1 MADNVNQRIEDALET
16 LVSITEKSG
25 NLRKDLKQDILV
37 LVSSLR
43 KEISKLKMQLKRAED
58 KQKKLRE
65 EVKNA
70 KEEKA
75 RGDSQ
80 TTIQVTPPLDH
91 MQQYTR
97 SGVQLVLPSEGGRR
111 KLFLEAVKKEDNK
124 RYRITLTSKDE
135 ALTLEQIK
143 TQLKRSIN
151 PTDIKVG
158 IKAIRTIR
166 ER

>member
-97 SGVQLVLPSEGGRR
+97 IGVQLVLPSEGGQR
-111 KLFLEAVKKEDNK
+111 KLFSEAVKTEDNN
-124 RYRITLTSKDE
+124 
-135 ALTLEQIK
+135 Q
-143 TQLKRSIN
+143 
-151 PTDIKVG
+151 
-158 IKAIRTIR
+158 
-166 ER
+166 

>member
-1 MADNVNQRIEDALET
+1 
-16 LVSITEKSG
+16 
-25 NLRKDLKQDILV
+25 
-37 LVSSLR
+37 
-43 KEISKLKMQLKRAED
+43 
-58 KQKKLRE
+58 
-65 EVKNA
+65 
-70 KEEKA
+70 
-75 RGDSQ
+75 
-80 TTIQVTPPLDH
+80 

-97 SGVQLVLPSEGGRR
+97 IGVQLVLPSEGGRR